1 MHVDPAL
8 RREVGMFRRAVVG
21 TLFLAALV
29 AAGCG
34 RGKDHGADDEI
45 RIGVIAELTGDL
57 AAVGASCR
65 NAIELAAR
73 RVNEAGGIEIAG
85 RRHQV
90 RIFLEDN
97 GDKAEQSVATAQKLI
112 AQDRVLAIIGPNPSR
127 CAIPAAE
134 IAEASRVVLI
144 SPWSTAPRLTLDART
159 GAPKKYVFRAGFIDP
174 FQGGVIARFARQTLG
189 AGRAAALYDVASEY
203 NKGIAEVFKD
213 AFTRDGGQVVAFE
226 TYTTGDK
233 DFSAQLTKI
242 RNANPDVV
250 FLPNYYTEVPLQV
263 QQAHRLGLDKVAFI
277 GGDSWGSPELLSN
290 AGGIFDGCYFST
302 HYAADVPTPQVKE
315 FIASYRAAYGTD
327 PDDVAALSTDAF
339 RLVMQALTTG
349 GKPDREALR
358 DALARVQDY
367 EGITGRMRFNG
378 TGDPV
383 KSAVILKIEN
393 GAFKFFSRV
402 EP

>member
-1 MHVDPAL
+1 MSW
-8 RREVGMFRRAVVG
+8 RSITG
-21 TLFLAALV
+21 AALV
-29 AAGCG
+29 VAFFAAGCG
-34 RGKDHGADDEI
+34 GGSGERTDDEI
-45 RIGVIAELTGDL
+45 PIGVIAELTGDL

-65 NAIELAAR
+65 NAVELGAR
-73 RVNEAGGIEIAG
+73 QVNEAGGIDLAG
-85 RRHQV
+85 RKRRV
-90 RIFLEDN
+90 RIIVEDN
-97 GDKAEQSVATAQKLI
+97 GDKPDQSVATAQKLI

-159 GAPKKYVFRAGFIDP
+159 GAPKKYVFRSGFIDP
-174 FQGGVIARFARQTLG
+174 FQGGVIARFARETLG
-189 AGRAAALYDVASEY
+189 AKRAAALYDVASEY
-203 NKGIAEVFKD
+203 NKGIAEVFKA
-213 AFTRDGGQVVAFE
+213 AFTKNGGEVVAFE

-233 DFSAQLTKI
+233 DFSAQLSKI
-242 RNANPDVV
+242 KNANPDLV

-277 GGDSWGSPELLSN
+277 GGDSWGSPELLRN
-290 AGGIFDGCYFST
+290 AGRLFDGYYFTT
-302 HYAADVPTPQVKE
+302 HYAADVPTPQVQE
-315 FIASYRAAYGTD
+315 FVSAYKVAYGSD

-339 RLVMQALTTG
+339 RLILLALTAAG
-349 GKPDREALR
+349 RPDREALR
-358 DALARVQDY
+358 NALAGIQDY
-367 EGITGRMRFNG
+367 EGITGRMRFHG

-393 GAFKFFSRV
+393 GAFKFHSRV

>member
-1 MHVDPAL
+1 MPWRAL
-8 RREVGMFRRAVVG
+8 TTAILVVS
-21 TLFLAALV
+21 AL

-34 RGKDHGADDEI
+34 GKGDAPVDEV

-65 NAIELAAR
+65 NAVELGAR
-73 RVNEAGGIEIAG
+73 RVNAAGGIELGG
-85 RRHQV
+85 RKLPV
-90 RIFLEDN
+90 RVFVEDN
-97 GDKAEQSVATAQKLI
+97 GAKSDQSVATAQKLV

-134 IAEASRVVLI
+134 VAEASGVVLI
-144 SPWSTAPRLTLDART
+144 SPWSTAPRLTVDARS
-159 GAPKKYVFRAGFIDP
+159 GLPKKFVFRAGFIDP
-174 FQGGVIARFARQTLG
+174 FQGAVIARFARGTLG
-189 AGRAAALYDVASEY
+189 STRAAALYDVASEY
-203 NKGIAEVFKD
+203 NKGIAEVFKQ
-213 AFTRDGGQVVAFE
+213 AFTEGGGKVVAFE

-242 RNANPDVV
+242 KNADPDIV

-263 QQAHRLGLDKVAFI
+263 QQAHRLGLDRVAFI
-277 GGDSWGSPELLSN
+277 GGDSWGSPELLRN
-290 AGGIFDGCYFST
+290 AGGLFDGYYFTT
-302 HYAADVPTPQVKE
+302 HYAADVPTPQVQE
-315 FIASYRAAYGTD
+315 FVSAYRAAYGSD

-339 RLVMQALTTG
+339 GLIVQALRAAG
-349 GKPDREALR
+349 RPDRRALR
-358 DALARVQDY
+358 DALAGIQDY
-367 EGITGRMRFNG
+367 EGITGRMRFRG

-383 KSAVILKIEN
+383 KSAVILKIED

>member
-1 MHVDPAL
+1 MS
-8 RREVGMFRRAVVG
+8 RRVIKFAA
-21 TLFLAALV
+21 LAAALL
-29 AAGCG
+29 AAVGGCG
-34 RGKDHGADDEI
+34 KGKGTDDEI

-65 NAIELAAR
+65 NAVELGAR
-73 RVNEAGGIEIAG
+73 RVNEAGGIELAG
-85 RRHQV
+85 RKHLV
-90 RIFLEDN
+90 RVFVEDN
-97 GDKAEQSVATAQKLI
+97 GDKSDQSVATAQKLI
-112 AQDRVLAIIGPNPSR
+112 AQDRVVAIIGPNPSR

-159 GAPKKYVFRAGFIDP
+159 GAPKRYVFRSGFIDP
-174 FQGGVIARFARQTLG
+174 FQGGVLARFASETL
-189 AGRAAALYDVASEY
+189 AAKRAAVLYDVASEY
-203 NKGIAEVFKD
+203 NKGIAEVFKT
-213 AFTRDGGQVVAFE
+213 AFTKGGGEVVAFE

-242 RNANPDVV
+242 KNANPDLV

-277 GGDSWGSPELLSN
+277 GGDSWGSPELLQN
-290 AGGIFDGCYFST
+290 AGGLFDGYYFST
-302 HYAADVPTPQVKE
+302 HYAADVPTPAVQE
-315 FIASYRAAYGTD
+315 FVAAYQAAYGNA

-339 RLVMQALTTG
+339 WLIMQAITVAG
-349 GKPDREALR
+349 RPDREAVR
-358 DALARVQDY
+358 NALAGIQDY
-367 EGITGRMRFNG
+367 DGITGRMRFNG

-383 KSAVILKIEN
+383 KSAVILQIEN
-393 GAFKFFSRV
+393 GAFKFHSRV

>member
-1 MHVDPAL
+1 
-8 RREVGMFRRAVVG
+8 MFRRVITSTV
-21 TLFLAALV
+21 LMAAIV
-29 AAGCG
+29 AAGYGCG
-34 RGKDHGADDEI
+34 KGGDDDEV

-65 NAIELAAR
+65 NAVELAAR
-73 RVNEAGGIEIAG
+73 RVNETGGIELAG
-85 RRHQV
+85 RRRRV

-97 GDKAEQSVATAQKLI
+97 GGKADQSVATAQKLI
-112 AQDRVLAIIGPNPSR
+112 AQNRVLAIIGPNSSR

-159 GAPKKYVFRAGFIDP
+159 GAPKKYVFRSGFIDP
-174 FQGGVIARFARQTLG
+174 FQGGVIARFARKTLG

-213 AFTRDGGQVVAFE
+213 AFTKDGGQVVAFE

-242 RNANPDVV
+242 KNANPDVV

-263 QQAHRLGLDKVAFI
+263 QQAHRLGLNKVDFI

-290 AGGIFDGCYFST
+290 AGGMFDGYYFST
-302 HYAADVPTPQVKE
+302 HYAADVPTAQVKE
-315 FIASYRAAYGTD
+315 FITSYRAAYGTD

-339 RLVMQALTTG
+339 WLLVRALTTA

-358 DALARVQDY
+358 NALAGIQDY

-383 KSAVILKIEN
+383 KSAVILKIED
-393 GAFKFFSRV
+393 GAFKFYSRV